1 MDTAGLARIVR
12 DHRNNAILSW
22 LLVGL
27 VGVASVG
34 SLLTGNLLWTVFTGA
49 VVVIAVFPAVSMRN
63 GWMMPPWEVVL
74 LATLPTIGRLFA
86 TTIVTGQLATYVS
99 VAALALLV
107 AVDLNAFTPVEMS
120 DGFAV
125 LFVVIATMATAGIWA
140 VLRWS
145 ADLFLGTG
153 FLTTERAL
161 MLEFVAST
169 FAGVVAG
176 VVFVLYFRR
185 LAEPEKRI
193 PEEVTLP

>member
-1 MDTAGLARIVR
+1 MDTAGLGRIVR

-34 SLLTGNLLWTVFTGA
+34 SLATDLLWSVFTAA
-49 VVVIAVFPAVSMRN
+49 VVLIAVFPALSLRN
-63 GWMMPPWEVVL
+63 VWTMPPWEVVL

-86 TTIVTGQLATYVS
+86 TTLVTGQIATYLS

-140 VLRWS
+140 VVRWS
-145 ADLFLGTG
+145 ADLVLRTG
-153 FLTTERAL
+153 FLTSERAL

-169 FAGVVAG
+169 IAGVLAG
-176 VVFVLYFRR
+176 VVFVFYFRR
-185 LAEPEKRI
+185 MAQPERRV
-193 PEEVTLP
+193 PDEVRLP